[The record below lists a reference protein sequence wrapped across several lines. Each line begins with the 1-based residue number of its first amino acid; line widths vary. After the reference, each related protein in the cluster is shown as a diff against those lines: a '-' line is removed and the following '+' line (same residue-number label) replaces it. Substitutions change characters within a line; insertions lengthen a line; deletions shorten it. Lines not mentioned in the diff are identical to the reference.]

1 MKNKKI
7 LSFLFVIFCLLPV
20 NIVFGEEIIFETP
33 EIETFE
39 NGNILKAYKGGKAI
53 IDNSTEIIAD
63 KFEYNK
69 VTKILSA
76 KGNAQGVD
84 RLNKVT
90 IKADELI
97 YNKTT
102 FVFTARGNSRA
113 VDSLNKITIEA
124 DKLEYNK
131 QDSKYTAYKNVK
143 VYDNLNNVFT
153 EAEKIIYI
161 KNLLIQKW
169 TFSKSI

>member
-143 VYDNLNNVFT
+143 VDDNLNNVFT
-153 EAEKIIYI
+153 EAEKLIYI
-161 KNLLIQKW
+161 INQEKIF
-169 TFSKSI
+169 TE